1 MYTFADDASN
11 NPTFY
16 ANLGNPQSLN
26 KYQYA
31 YNNPL
36 RYVDPD
42 GHDPLDPPQNPT
54 CPCTMTPAQQEQMKK
69 DIEKGL
75 DWVAGVT
82 GITALADWLRTN
94 GPAVGKA
101 ILDHGGKS
109 AMQQDMEDLRMLRGD
124 KSASSQQGQQSQ
136 QGQSNTASPNPNDP
150 NKKPIF
156 GERGTQ
162 TTSTTVGNGKG
173 WRVDV
178 ENPNP
183 GQRPGQ
189 IHYQSGNTKLL
200 YDPKT
205 NSFVGASKALN
216 RQLMNNAQVQRAIKK
231 GMKVLGEEN

>member
-1 MYTFADDASN
+1 MYTFAEDASN

-42 GHDPLDPPQNPT
+42 GHDPLDPPQDPA
-54 CPCTMTPAQQEQMKK
+54 CPCMKGPTDQQFIDAGKWV
-69 DIEKGL
+69 IETAAKY
-75 DWVAGVT
+75 T
-82 GITALADWLRTN
+82 GMAALADALREY
-94 GPAVGKA
+94 GPGAAKYV
-101 ILDHGGKS
+101 LEHGGKS
-109 AMQQDMEDLRMLRGD
+109 AAQQDMDDLRMLRNI
-124 KSASSQQGQQSQ
+124 KNEQSNSQQGQ

-205 NSFVGASKALN
+205 NSFVGASKTQN
-216 RQLMNNAQVQRAIKK
+216 RQLLSNPQFQRAIKK
-231 GMKVLGEEN
+231 GMKVLGEN